1 MSNGTRKIGMGGR
14 SGQIG
19 KKKKKVSLPKPKPRV
34 TKLDV
39 AKKVGKILLQ
49 SSVQYPYEVTKGLLT
64 GDMKAVKKGFAIL
77 DKMKKQKESGNL
89 PKVGQVKTNKVQKA
103 LKMVKA
109 D

>member
-1 MSNGTRKIGMGGR
+1 MSNGTRKIGVGGR

-34 TKLDV
+34 TELDV

-64 GDMKAVKKGFAIL
+64 GDMKAVKKGFTIL
-77 DKMKKQKESGNL
+77 DKMRKQKGKWN
-89 PKVGQVKTNKVQKA
+89 KGTVKTNKVQKA